1 MDHWSLN
8 AQRWALLGPPL
19 RPSPEDTAFAV
30 KALARWGNAPARAM
44 VLGVTPE
51 LVTLPWPA
59 RSNVYAIDRV
69 RPMID
74 VVFPA
79 GPGRQAIVADWCG
92 LPLAARA
99 IDVAVGDGCLTTF
112 AFPSGYRR
120 LAAELARVVDAFIVL
135 RVFVAP
141 DRRETIEAIVADLER
156 IATFDALKW
165 RIAATLNSKGRNVRL
180 VDIRA
185 AFDATFPDRD
195 ALAART
201 GWPRAVIDHI
211 DVYRDSPATYSF
223 PTLTELRD
231 AVSDHL
237 LELACDWP
245 AYALGDRFPT
255 LVFRVRELGPSRR
268 PSRSPTI
275 P

>member
-8 AQRWALLGPPL
+8 AQRWALIGPPL
-19 RPSPEDTAFAV
+19 RPSPEDTGFASR
-30 KALARWGNAPARAM
+30 ALARWGNVPARAL

-51 LVTLPWPA
+51 LVTLPWPTG
-59 RSNVYAIDRV
+59 SIVYAVDRV

-74 VVFPA
+74 LVFPP
-79 GPGRQAIVADWCG
+79 GPGRQAVVGDWRS
-92 LPLAARA
+92 LPLSARS
-99 IDVAVGDGCLTTF
+99 IDLAVGDGCLATF
-112 AFPSGYRR
+112 AYPRDYRA
-120 LAAELARVVDAFIVL
+120 LAGELARVIDGLFVL

-141 DRRETIEAIVADLER
+141 DVRETIAEIVADVDQ

-165 RIAATLNSKGRNVRL
+165 RIAATLNAPDRNVKL

-185 AFDATFPDRD
+185 AFDAAFPDRD
-195 ALAART
+195 ALAARK
-201 GWPRAVIDHI
+201 GWTRAVVDHI

-223 PTLTELRD
+223 PTLAELR
-231 AVSDHL
+231 ATFVDHFIELGCDTPSYL
-237 LELACDWP
+237 LGA
-245 AYALGDRFPT
+245 RFPT
-255 LVFRVRELGPSRR
+255 LTFRVRELGPSRR